1 MKTTQVLARGV
12 LGAVIAAAP
21 LLGAA
26 GCGDDVQVNPISM
39 LDGGDSGP
47 VVNNEGG
54 TDAGPEA
61 GLTVNIPNLTA
72 PVHAVYDEFGFLH
85 VSGKTDDDVFATVG
99 YFHAANRFFFM
110 DFLRN
115 AVRGTLGKLLVFPG
129 IVDGDVTR
137 RTFFSTPQ
145 GDPLPEKLVNQADAA
160 TKEYL
165 DAYARGVNAWLA
177 DVKAGRNGAAL
188 TEDYKFSIISK
199 DLPRD
204 WEPADSMAVALYS
217 LNDLSNNASSEAT
230 LGRVAQTALGL
241 QATRPAVAKTLAD
254 LFFDFRPTFDAYTI
268 PAAQTAPMNFLP
280 PGGTGGASGASGAAS
295 GAFASYDPAV
305 QKLLA
310 SATARLA
317 ALPAALPLNATADHG
332 SNNWVIE
339 GARAANGR
347 PLLANDP
354 HLSLTNPSIWFPIE
368 IDSKSNGGTGKYHV
382 AGGSFPGSPSVQTGH
397 NENIAWGVT
406 VTYWDL
412 ADVYLETLT
421 KGGTAVS
428 FNGGDVD
435 LVTKD
440 VMFFDQGNT
449 VTRKLTWVPH
459 HGPIVSVDTA
469 AGTAVSIRWR
479 GHDGGTDVQAFF
491 ELDRAG
497 SIAEAKTALADITTA
512 NQNFV
517 VADKTGKIGYFP
529 YAKVPTRPWA
539 ANAFGSSP
547 FLPLPGNGTR
557 EWGPPVALA
566 DIPQLEDPPAGFIAT
581 ANGDINGASADGNP
595 LNAPWTSN
603 QPIQTVSRA
612 EGTRIQRI
620 LESIV
625 ATGKNNT
632 IETMRV
638 LQGDT
643 RSLIAVTVV
652 PKLLAAATEAGVV
665 LTPETQLLV
674 DALAAWNTA
683 AQYTCP
689 TGLDGIGP
697 LSPRSADPVLTRESV
712 GCSAFHASL
721 YSLIEAAFGDE
732 LKDPAVGLGSA
743 STNNTIPVL
752 MRSLRNATYDP
763 TVETYWQDINTTDH
777 VTTRSEI
784 LRRALVRAGA
794 ILAQLGQSDEWRW
807 GRMHTLRLTS
817 PLSQPGMNQFDSQ
830 LYSTP
835 GGLLTVNV
843 ASPSNVNVTSTN
855 ATLQRDFSH
864 TSGPSIRTLIEVGTD
879 TPHMKVTLP
888 GGSDLHRQS
897 KFYNN
902 MVPNWLANTPV
913 DFAFGPGAV
922 KNPAADILVV
932 AP

>member
-1 MKTTQVLARGV
+1 MKSAQIFSRFALGV
-12 LGAVIAAAP
+12 VIASAP
-21 LLGAA
+21 IVGSTA
-26 GCGDDVQVNPISM
+26 CGDDTQINPV
-39 LDGGDSGP
+39 DGGGAGETGP
-47 VVNNEGG
+47 VPTSEGG
-54 TDAGPEA
+54 TEAGPEA
-61 GLTVNIPNLTA
+61 GLTVNIPSLTA

-115 AVRGTLGKLLVFPG
+115 AVRGTLGKLLVYPG
-129 IVDGDVTR
+129 IVDRDVTT

-145 GDPLPEKLVNQADAA
+145 GDPLPEKLVSQADAA

-177 DVKAGRNGAAL
+177 DVKAGRSGASL
-188 TEDYKFSIISK
+188 TEEYKFSIISK
-199 DLPRD
+199 DAPRD
-204 WEPADSMAVALYS
+204 WEPADSMAVALFS
-217 LNDLSNNASSEAT
+217 LNDLSNNASSETT

-241 QATRPAVAKTLAD
+241 AGTRPGVAKTLQD
-254 LFFDFRPTFDAYTI
+254 LFLDFRPTFDAYTI
-268 PAAQTAPMNFLP
+268 PAANTAAMNFLP
-280 PGGTGGASGASGAAS
+280 PPATGARSGPFSA
-295 GAFASYDPAV
+295 YDPAV

-310 SATARLA
+310 SASERLA
-317 ALPAALPLNATADHG
+317 TLPGALPSKSTGDHG
-332 SNNWVIE
+332 SNNWVIS
-339 GARAANGR
+339 GSRATNGR
-347 PLLANDP
+347 PLVANDP
-354 HLSLTNPSIWFPIE
+354 HLSLTNPSIWFPLE
-368 IDSKSNGGTGKYHV
+368 IDSKSNGGTGTYHA
-382 AGGSFPGSPSVQTGH
+382 AGGSFPGSPTVQTGH

-428 FNGGDVD
+428 FNGADVD
-435 LVTKD
+435 IVTKD
-440 VMFFDQGNT
+440 VTFFDQGNM
-449 VTRKLTWVPH
+449 VTKKLAWVPH
-459 HGPIVSVDTA
+459 HGPIVSIDAA
-469 AGTAVSIRWR
+469 AGTAVTIRWR
-479 GHDGGTDVQAFF
+479 GHDGSTDVQAFF
-491 ELDRAG
+491 ELDRAN
-497 SIAEAKTALADITTA
+497 SIAEAKTALANVTTA

-517 VADKTGKIGYFP
+517 IADKTGKIGYFP

-539 ANAFGSSP
+539 ANTPGSSP
-547 FLPLPGNGTR
+547 FFPLTGNGTR
-557 EWGPPVALA
+557 EWGPPVALT

-581 ANGDINGASADGNP
+581 ANADMNGASQSGDPLTPAPGN
-595 LNAPWTSN
+595 L
-603 QPIQTVSRA
+603 PIQSVSRA

-620 LESIV
+620 MESIV
-625 ATGKNNT
+625 ATGKANT
-632 IETMRV
+632 VETMRL

-643 RSLIAVTVV
+643 KSLIAATVV
-652 PKLLAAATEAGVV
+652 PKLLAAAAESGVV
-665 LTPETQLLV
+665 LTPETQHVV
-674 DALAAWNTA
+674 DALTAWQTA

-689 TGLDGIGP
+689 TGLDGNDPIGP
-697 LSPRSADPVLTRESV
+697 KSPNADAARESI

-732 LKDPAVGLGSA
+732 LKDPAVALGSA

-752 MRSLRNATYDP
+752 MRSLRSATYDP
-763 TVETYWQDINTTDH
+763 AVETFWQDIKTTDH

-784 LRRALVRAGA
+784 LRRALTQAGL
-794 ILAQLGQSDEWRW
+794 ILAQLGLADEWRW
-807 GRMHTLRLTS
+807 GRMHTLRLLS
-817 PLSQPGMNQFDSQ
+817 PLSQPTMNQFDSA
-830 LYSTP
+830 LYATP

-843 ASPSNVNVTSTN
+843 ASPSNVNTASN
-855 ATLQRDFSH
+855 NSSQQRDFSH

-902 MVPNWLANTPV
+902 MVPGWLANTPV

-922 KNPAADILVV
+922 KNPAADITVV

>member
-1 MKTTQVLARGV
+1 MKTAQIFARCV
-12 LGAVIAAAP
+12 LGAAPLLFGAAAP

-26 GCGDDVQVNPISM
+26 GCGDDVQVNPIST
-39 LDGGDSGP
+39 LDGGDAGP
-47 VVNNEGG
+47 GMTNDGG
-54 TDAGPEA
+54 GGEAGPEA

-145 GDPLPEKLVNQADAA
+145 GDPLPEKLVSQADAA
-160 TKEYL
+160 TKESL

-177 DVKAGRNGAAL
+177 DVKAGRNGAKL
-188 TEDYKFSIISK
+188 TEDYTFSIISK

-217 LNDLSNNASSEAT
+217 LNDLSNNASSETT

-241 QATRPAVAKTLAD
+241 QGTRPAVAKTLAD
-254 LFFDFRPTFDAYTI
+254 LFLDFRPTFDAYTI

-280 PGGTGGASGASGAAS
+280 PGRAGGASGPY
-295 GAFASYDPAV
+295 ASYDPAV

-317 ALPAALPLNATADHG
+317 ALPAALPLSATGDHG
-332 SNNWVIE
+332 SNNWVIA
-339 GARAANGR
+339 GARATNGR

-368 IDSKSNGGTGKYHV
+368 IDSKSNGGTGKYHA
-382 AGGSFPGSPSVQTGH
+382 AGGSFPGSPTVQTGH

-428 FNGGDVD
+428 FNGADVD

-459 HGPIVSVDTA
+459 HGPIVSVDPV

-479 GHDGGTDVQAFF
+479 GHDGSTDVQAFF

-497 SIAEAKTALADITTA
+497 SIAEAKAALANITTA

-517 VADKTGKIGYFP
+517 VADKAGKIGYFP

-539 ANAFGSSP
+539 SSAPGSSP
-547 FLPLPGNGTR
+547 FFPLTGNGTR
-557 EWGPPVALA
+557 EWGPPVALT

-581 ANGDINGASADGNP
+581 ANGDMNGATMDGDP

-632 IETMRV
+632 IETMRL

-643 RSLIAVTVV
+643 RSLVAVTVV
-652 PKLLAAATEAGVV
+652 PRLLAAATEAGVV
-665 LTPETQLLV
+665 LTPETQHLV

-697 LSPRSADPVLTRESV
+697 LSAKSPDAVLTRESI

-732 LKDPAVGLGSA
+732 LRDPAVGLNSA

-763 TVETYWQDINTTDH
+763 TMETYWQDINTTDH

-794 ILAQLGQSDEWRW
+794 ILAQLGLSDEWRW
-807 GRMHTLRLTS
+807 GRMHTLRLLS

-830 LYSTP
+830 LYATP

-843 ASPSNVNVTSTN
+843 ASPSNVDVTSTN
-855 ATLQRDFSH
+855 ATRQRDFSH

-879 TPHMKVTLP
+879 SPHMKVTLP

-922 KNPAADILVV
+922 KNPAADITVV